1 MLSVCLCVCASVA
14 RARGAISNDAVPLVL
29 VLLLLLT
36 MTSGS
41 PMGESNAVKSNQSLA
56 SLTRLRTRGDAGTV
70 ARSSS

>member
-1 MLSVCLCVCASVA
+1 VSVVCVSVA
-14 RARGAISNDAVPLVL
+14 RARGAISNDAVPPVL